1 MKAKIRKGDRVR
13 VTRGSADDK
22 NKVGEVIRVLPKEE
36 RLVVQGVNIV
46 KKHQKQTQSGGR
58 TIPSGI
64 NEFEAPIHVSNVE
77 LVDAASEKEAKA
89 ARVKVAKAKKSA
101 TKAEKSAEKAVKA
114 ETKKPTAKAETKKPA
129 AKAEAKKPV
138 AKAAAKPAKP
148 AAKKT
153 SDKGK

>member
-89 ARVKVAKAKKSA
+89 ARAKVAKA
-101 TKAEKSAEKAVKA
+101 
-114 ETKKPTAKAETKKPA
+114 KKPA

>member
-89 ARVKVAKAKKSA
+89 ARAKVAKA
-101 TKAEKSAEKAVKA
+101 
-114 ETKKPTAKAETKKPA
+114 KKPA
-129 AKAEAKKPV
+129 AKAEAKKPM